1 MIAWTPDAGFVV
13 VKGTWSDKSHRMVD
27 RYRMKYLLACS
38 VLQYRVVVF
47 ICRIAP
53 LCPASL

>member
-1 MIAWTPDAGFVV
+1 MIAWMPDAGFVV
-13 VKGTWSDKSHRMVD
+13 VKGTGSDKSHRM
-27 RYRMKYLLACS
+27 KYLLAS
-38 VLQYRVVVF
+38 SILQYRVVVF